1 MFDMIR
7 EVHALHEMHHLQSL
21 SISEPRGLGF
31 ADEPV
36 NASDYIMSGV
46 SGNYEK
52 SLENSAAAT
61 KEYTRGSTGNS
72 NYRGVSSDV
81 IDNAIGGIVD
91 YTGVTTAGGLKVH
104 TMYEDPREAPYK
116 AGVAAAAAAAAGSS

>member
-1 MFDMIR
+1 LIPF
-7 EVHALHEMHHLQSL
+7 Q
-21 SISEPRGLGF
+21 
-31 ADEPV
+31 
-36 NASDYIMSGV
+36 N

-91 YTGVTTAGGLKVH
+91 YTGL
-104 TMYEDPREAPYK
+104 APSP
-116 AGVAAAAAAAAGSS
+116 AFSDTWS